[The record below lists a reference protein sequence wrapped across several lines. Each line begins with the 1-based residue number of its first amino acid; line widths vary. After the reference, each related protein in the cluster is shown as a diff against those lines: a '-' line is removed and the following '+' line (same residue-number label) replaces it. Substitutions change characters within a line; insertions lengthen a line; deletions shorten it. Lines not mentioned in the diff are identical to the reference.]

1 MNSLKEYN
9 NFLPIEEFKKLQN
22 LIFHLDF
29 PWRIRQSMTDLDKN
43 IYFTYSFFN
52 HYKVNSDFYEEYI
65 IPILTKLKCV
75 SPMEIRANMFLNK
88 LFDKSGWH
96 TDFNFNNLTAILYLN
111 NCNGG
116 TELQFNGK
124 IKFIKATENKMIVFS
139 SNTKHRVCT
148 STDVDRRYIL
158 NFNYYSYETK

>member
-1 MNSLKEYN
+1 MNNLKEYN

-111 NCNGG
+111 DCNGG
-116 TELQFNGK
+116 TELQFNEK

-158 NFNYYSYETK
+158 NFNYYSYETE